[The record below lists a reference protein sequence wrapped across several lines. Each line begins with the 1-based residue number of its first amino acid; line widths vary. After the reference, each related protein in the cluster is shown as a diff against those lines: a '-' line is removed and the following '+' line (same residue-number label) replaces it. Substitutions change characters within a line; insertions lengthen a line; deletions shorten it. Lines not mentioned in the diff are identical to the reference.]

1 MRRMF
6 IAVLAGL
13 LLLPATVATA
23 EPPADSGIVDRVSA
37 GDTALI
43 VDFDADLLVLVNVI
57 SVEDFCD
64 RRPAGDGLVQ
74 VLELPDGVIS
84 VTVSDDDT
92 PVVVVPAPDS
102 LEELCADP
110 ATYPVIATGTA
121 NFRLSDNDAL
131 GSGTRGN
138 IFGSQLQGTVT
149 DDDGNAYTLT
159 AFVRLQVTPDGGFT
173 PLREDVSLIP
183 R

>member
-1 MRRMF
+1 MRRLF

-13 LLLPATVATA
+13 LLPATVAAA
-23 EPPADSGIVDRVSA
+23 EPPSEAGIVDRAST

-43 VDFDADLLVLVNVI
+43 VDFEDDLLVLVNVT

-64 RRPAGDGLVQ
+64 NRPAGDGLVQ

-121 NFRLSDNDAL
+121 NFRLTDNDAAV
-131 GSGTRGN
+131 SGTRAN
-138 IFGSQLQGTVT
+138 VFGSQLQGTVT
-149 DDDGNAYTLT
+149 DDDGNAYNLT
-159 AFVRLQVTPDGGFT
+159 AFVRVRITPTGDGT
-173 PLREDVSLIP
+173 LLRGDVSLIP

>member
-1 MRRMF
+1 
-6 IAVLAGL
+6 
-13 LLLPATVATA
+13 
-23 EPPADSGIVDRVSA
+23 
-37 GDTALI
+37 
-43 VDFDADLLVLVNVI
+43 
-57 SVEDFCD
+57 
-64 RRPAGDGLVQ
+64 

-121 NFRLSDNDAL
+121 NFRLTDNDAAV
-131 GSGTRGN
+131 SGTRAN
-138 IFGSQLQGTVT
+138 VFGSQLQGTVT
-149 DDDGNAYTLT
+149 DDDGNAYNLT
-159 AFVRLQVTPDGGFT
+159 AFVRVRITPTGDGT
-173 PLREDVSLIP
+173 LLRGDVSLIP